1 MQGKTEADSTFTFNS
16 DIQTYKDTGPA
27 NKSKQNKALQI
38 SVTYFAEITR
48 TEAVLHFKVR

>member
-1 MQGKTEADSTFTFNS
+1 MCRVKQKQILLLHLTV
-16 DIQTYKDTGPA
+16 TYKDTGPA

-38 SVTYFAEITR
+38 SVTYFEEITS